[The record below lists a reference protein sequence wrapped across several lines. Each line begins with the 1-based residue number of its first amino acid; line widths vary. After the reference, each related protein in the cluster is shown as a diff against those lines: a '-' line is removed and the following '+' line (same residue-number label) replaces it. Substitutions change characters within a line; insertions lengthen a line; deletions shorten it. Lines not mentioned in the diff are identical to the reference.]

1 MATVGAA
8 MTDPAPVEPSAPLAM
23 TPQQPVLLVGPPE
36 DDDVVRLGA
45 AMGQAGWTSL
55 VAPDAERGRWLAS
68 IQKVALVVVAGNDGG
83 ARGAVDVIRPVS
95 TAPLVVLGTPSA
107 DAVVELIAA
116 GVDAVID
123 AHAGPTEVVARL
135 AALLRRSEGASAPG
149 VRFLR
154 AGALTVDLAA
164 QECELDGRPL
174 ALSPTERAVLTLL
187 MARPDEA
194 LPTHAIVRRVWGWT
208 PTDGRN
214 ALRIVVN
221 RLRRKLD
228 DDPRSPRYIAAV
240 RGVGYRFVAGVV
252 ELGDSA
258 PAPPDVTVLLGW
270 VEELA
275 VALLDC
281 ATVAAAGERL
291 LDALDASGYADAL
304 ALFQVRGGAMQ
315 LVTARGM
322 SSDWLARVG
331 GGVPLD
337 PSFASAQSVL
347 TGQPVQFGDIRTVGG
362 HFRATA
368 AQLLD
373 EGVRAGH
380 FLPVPGQTSVW
391 GSLGLGRRSGQ
402 PFDEHAMA
410 FCRALAAVF
419 AARASQLA
427 T

>member
-1 MATVGAA
+1 
-8 MTDPAPVEPSAPLAM
+8 MTKSASVDGSAPLGMA
-23 TPQQPVLLVGPPE
+23 PQLPVVLVGPPE
-36 DDDVVRLGA
+36 ADDVIRLDVAIRG
-45 AMGQAGWTSL
+45 AGWTSL
-55 VAPDAERGRWLAS
+55 LAPDAERGRWLAS

-83 ARGAVDVIRPVS
+83 ARGVVDVVRPVS
-95 TAPLVVLGTPSA
+95 SAPLVVLGTPSA

-123 AHAGPTEVVARL
+123 AQAGPTEIVARL
-135 AALLRRSEGASAPG
+135 VALLRRSDGASALG

-154 AGALTVDLAA
+154 AGTLTVDLAA

-174 ALSPTERAVLTLL
+174 ALSPSERAVLTML

-194 LPTHAIVRRVWGWT
+194 LPTRAIVRQVWGWT

-221 RLRRKLD
+221 RLRGKLD

-240 RGVGYRFVAGVV
+240 RGVGYRFVARVV

-281 ATVAAAGERL
+281 ATVVAAAERL
-291 LDALDASGYADAL
+291 LDALDAGGYADAL
-304 ALFQVRGGAMQ
+304 ALFQVRKGAMQ

-322 SSDWLARVG
+322 SPDWLARVG

-380 FLPVPGQTSVW
+380 FLPVLGPTSVW

-402 PFDEHAMA
+402 PFDEQAMA
-410 FCRALAAVF
+410 FCSALGAVF
-419 AARASQLA
+419 AARAGHLA
-427 T
+427 S